1 MIKSI
6 VSLFANAVLFF
17 LDLPA
22 GKKIALMAA
31 GALVL
36 AGLIVLSVQS
46 QKPDF
51 EVLFSKLSSDD
62 LGAISAQ
69 LKERK
74 INFKIAAG
82 QTAVLVPAKDV
93 FDLRIQL
100 ASEGLPRGGGVGFEI
115 FDKTTLGMSEFIQK
129 LNLMR
134 ATTGELTRT
143 INSLDVVDS
152 ARIHIAAP
160 KKSVFLEDERK
171 TTASVVLKLKRHIS
185 AGQVQGIVHLV
196 ASSVEGLNPAD
207 VTIVDTKGSI
217 LAGGEEQSTVA
228 HMTSS
233 QLDFKQNVANIIEN
247 RILSMLGGV
256 LGREKITAKVSAD
269 VDFEQTEQ
277 TEEIY
282 DPDSQ
287 VARSEQR
294 NEESTVG
301 SSPVGGVVGAT
312 ANQPGA
318 QAGQVSQGTPAK
330 SDKVNETINYEIN
343 KIIKRTINPIGEV
356 KKLSVAVMIDGTYD
370 KDDKYVPRNA
380 EEMQQYKK
388 IVERAVGYDE
398 DRGDQIEVVNV
409 AFDISKFK
417 EDQLALEKAENNQL
431 WISIARH
438 GVTAVFIILL
448 FIMLIKPLIQWLSTT
463 AGEGMMMVPGMRMMQ
478 GKMVPGVPGVP
489 GAPGMP
495 GEEDDDKPKEIKKIK
510 KREDYRAVV
519 LDYSR
524 DNAAHTAELVR
535 KWLKE
540 RR

>member
-1 MIKSI
+1 
-6 VSLFANAVLFF
+6 
-17 LDLPA
+17 
-22 GKKIALMAA
+22 MAA
-31 GALVL
+31 GAMVL
-36 AGLIVLSVQS
+36 AGLIVLSVQT

-51 EVLFSKLSSDD
+51 EVLFSNLSSDD
-62 LGAISAQ
+62 LGTISTQ

-74 INFKIAAG
+74 IKFKIAVG
-82 QTAVLVPAKDV
+82 ETAVLVPAKDV

-152 ARIHIAAP
+152 ARVHIAAP

-185 AGQVQGIVHLV
+185 QGQVQGIVHLV
-196 ASSVEGLNPAD
+196 ASSVEGLNPED

-217 LAGGEEQSTVA
+217 LASGEERSTIA
-228 HMTSS
+228 HLTAS

-247 RILSMLGGV
+247 RILSMLGNV

-269 VDFEQTEQ
+269 VDFKQTEQ
-277 TEEIY
+277 TEEIF

-287 VARSEQR
+287 VVRSEQR
-294 NEESTVG
+294 NEESNVG
-301 SSPVGGVVGAT
+301 STPVGGIVGAT
-312 ANQPGA
+312 ANQPGGT
-318 QAGQVSQGTPAK
+318 AGQSAPGGPAK
-330 SDKVNETINYEIN
+330 NEKLNETINYEIN
-343 KIIKRTINPIGEV
+343 KIIKRTINPVGEI

-370 KDDKYVPRNA
+370 KNNKYVPRTA

-398 DRGDQIEVVNV
+398 DRGDEIEVVNV
-409 AFDISKFK
+409 AFDISKLK
-417 EDQLALEKAENNQL
+417 EDQLALEKTERTEL
-431 WISIARH
+431 LFSIARQI
-438 GVTAVFIILL
+438 VKAVFVILL
-448 FIMLIKPLIQWLSTT
+448 FVMLIKPLIKWLSTT
-463 AGEGMMMVPGMRMMQ
+463 TGEGAMMVPGMRMVR
-478 GKMVPGVPGVP
+478 GEMVSGMPGVP
-489 GAPGMP
+489 
-495 GEEDDDKPKEIKKIK
+495 EEEQEDKPGEIKKIK
-510 KREDYRAVV
+510 KKKDYRAVV
-519 LDYSR
+519 LEYSKE
-524 DNAAHTAELVR
+524 NAEHTAELVR

>member
-277 TEEIY
+277 TEETY

-417 EDQLALEKAENNQL
+417 EDKLALEKAENNQL

-463 AGEGMMMVPGMRMMQ
+463 AGEGMMMVPGMRMMR

-489 GAPGMP
+489 VVPGEP
-495 GEEDDDKPKEIKKIK
+495 GEEDEDKTKG
-510 KREDYRAVV
+510 D
-519 LDYSR
+519 
-524 DNAAHTAELVR
+524 
-535 KWLKE
+535 
-540 RR
+540 